1 MNRAAITA
9 IRPAL
14 EAIAAEH
21 PGTPMGNGSASASLA
36 YEITWSDHKPPRLVL
51 PDVPALDDTAGLC
64 AWLTCAFNLHA
75 AHPITSGRHEGLRG
89 PDGHAVLERRGAA
102 PLRFEPQ
109 SKINTPARLIEVLSW
124 QTGPTDG
131 AIHALKGDH
140 CRQIAH
146 VVRML
151 CGATKAISDEEET
164 ADLVSVFLAEAIVQ
178 EGHTLY
184 GTTAQRYEAATAL
197 QRELDEHTGRPRG
210 VARYLIDANT
220 GEYVIRVQDLGE
232 SVRRQLGS
240 GLTRVPRRPHGRAQL
255 DEGRSRRVR
264 AARTR
269 RPQGAARALQRLP
282 RPARRHRR
290 PGIGEHV
297 NTVKYYVY
305 ARAGRAT
312 PTHVRCGVHRC
323 SVVGQ
328 FESRSAAISRNV
340 QT

>member
-1 MNRAAITA
+1 MSPHVTDPEWADVDVWEAERVARAKAHVA
-9 IRPAL
+9 PARARPRPL
-14 EAIAAEH
+14 PLAAVSS
-21 PGTPMGNGSASASLA
+21 TS

-64 AWLTCAFNLHA
+64 AWLTCAFNLHT
-75 AHPITSGRHEGLRG
+75 AHPITTGRHEGLRG

-151 CGATKAISDEEET
+151 CGATKAISDAEET
-164 ADLVSVFLAEAIVQ
+164 AALVLVFLAEAIVQ

-197 QRELDEHTGRPRG
+197 QRELDEYTGRPRG
-210 VARYLIDANT
+210 IARYLIDANT
-220 GEYVIRVQDLGE
+220 GEYVIRAQDLGE

-240 GLTRVPRRPHGRAQL
+240 GLARGFIDGRMA
-255 DEGRSRRVR
+255 
-264 AARTR
+264 
-269 RPQGAARALQRLP
+269 
-282 RPARRHRR
+282 
-290 PGIGEHV
+290 GIGWTKAALDGH
-297 NTVKYYVY
+297 
-305 ARAGRAT
+305 ALAGRAGRTGPHA
-312 PTHVRCGVHRC
+312 RCNVYRGLLAVADDDG
-323 SVVGQ
+323 SV
-328 FESRSAAISRNV
+328 
-340 QT
+340 TT